1 MHYSM
6 AKTTGGSVF
15 HMRHTTGGS
24 VMLLGKIKIARKS
37 NDIMGGDLGANRTVG
52 IISNPMPN
60 PTPSAS
66 IASAYVGGSL
76 DFSKQVRS
84 SARRIQ
90 KRNEKDSN
98 INFVY

>member
-6 AKTTGGSVF
+6 SKTTGGSVF

-24 VMLLGKIKIARKS
+24 VMLLGKIKIARKL

-60 PTPSAS
+60 PPPSAS
-66 IASAYVGGSL
+66 IASSIGGSL

>member
-52 IISNPMPN
+52 IISNPMPA
-60 PTPSAS
+60 PPSNS

-76 DFSKQVRS
+76 DFSKHVRS
-84 SARRIQ
+84 SARNIQ